1 MAERNVRSIS
11 VVIFVLVVAG
21 GVIASVATSAP
32 PAAVVVGAAAIALA
46 QMVSVPAPSG
56 ERLYL
61 GVAVAAAVPL
71 LAPDAADTA
80 AVFAFGM
87 AGSLVVSLVLPSRR
101 RYGSARF
108 VSDMFAL
115 VAFGL
120 VFYALEDLAASNL
133 VASDGTLSDW
143 WRLFALGGGGLA
155 WYAVRALLK
164 SLVGLERRD
173 LSARYLWLL
182 GLEDWSAVISL
193 FIAGALFGLAWPD
206 MRGWA
211 VPVAAMPY
219 AFSHLAFVRYNG
231 TRVTY
236 GQMIRALGQIPEVAG
251 LAAAGHA
258 TRTADLAVAVA
269 RELGLHPDDVVELE
283 YAALMHDVGRIT
295 LNEPAILRAGYT
307 DEDIARWGAQ
317 IIAESPYLTHVAEL
331 VRAQH
336 QLYRRAGQERDTTV
350 PMASKIIKV
359 ASAYDQAEYEMGLR
373 PIDAIEQ
380 IHRGSAYDYDPE
392 VAASLRRVL
401 THRGVLG

>member
-1 MAERNVRSIS
+1 MADRNVHRIS
-11 VVIFVLVVAG
+11 LVVF
-21 GVIASVATSAP
+21 
-32 PAAVVVGAAAIALA
+32 AVVVGAGLAAMSATAAPVYAVAIGAVAIAIA
-46 QMVSVPAPSG
+46 QLVSVPAPSG
-56 ERLYL
+56 ERLHL
-61 GVAVAAAVPL
+61 GIAVAAAVPL

-87 AGSLVVSLVLPSRR
+87 AGSLVASTLRPSGRTE
-101 RYGSARF
+101 GSARF
-108 VSDMFAL
+108 VSDVLALMSFGVVYFAI
-115 VAFGL
+115 A
-120 VFYALEDLAASNL
+120 ALATANTEA
-133 VASDGTLSDW
+133 TELSDW
-143 WRLFALGGGGLA
+143 WRLFALAAGGIV
-155 WYAVRALLK
+155 WYSVRALLK
-164 SLVGLERRD
+164 SLVGLERQD

-182 GLEDWSAVISL
+182 GLEDWSAVVSL
-193 FIAGALFGLAWPD
+193 FIAGALFGLSWPT
-206 MRGWA
+206 MGWWA
-211 VPVAAMPY
+211 VPMAAMPY

-251 LAAAGHA
+251 LAAEGHA
-258 TRTADLAVAVA
+258 TRTADLAVAMA

-317 IIAESPYLTHVAEL
+317 IIGESPYLSHVAEL

-336 QLYRRAGQERDTTV
+336 QPYRRAGQERDPAV
-350 PMASKIIKV
+350 PTASKIIKV
-359 ASAYDQAEYEMGLR
+359 ASAYDQAQHEMGLR

-380 IHRGSAYDYDPE
+380 VHRGSAYDYDPD

-401 THRGVLG
+401 THRGVLI

>member
-1 MAERNVRSIS
+1 MAERNVHRIS
-11 VVIFVLVVAG
+11 AGVLILTLAAGVA
-21 GVIASVATSAP
+21 ALQATSASVL
-32 PAAVVVGAAAIALA
+32 AVIVGAAAISVA
-46 QMVSVPAPSG
+46 QLVSVPAPSG
-56 ERLYL
+56 ARLHL
-61 GVAVAAAVPL
+61 GIAVAAAVPL
-71 LAPDAADTA
+71 LAPDAADTI
-80 AVFAFGM
+80 AVLAFGM
-87 AGSLVVSLVLPSRR
+87 AGSLVVTWLLPSARSA
-101 RYGSARF
+101 GSARF
-108 VSDMFAL
+108 
-115 VAFGL
+115 
-120 VFYALEDLAASNL
+120 
-133 VASDGTLSDW
+133 LSDLLAVVAYASVYYVMVDLVTLDPEANPALFDW
-143 WRLFALGGGGLA
+143 WQLFALGAGGVA
-155 WYAVRALLK
+155 WYAVRAFLQ
-164 SLVGLERRD
+164 SLVGLERED

-182 GLEDWSAVISL
+182 GLEDWSAVVSL
-193 FIAGALFGLAWPD
+193 FIAGALFGLAWPT
-206 MRGWA
+206 MRMWA
-211 VPVAAMPY
+211 VPMAAMPY

-251 LAAAGHA
+251 LAAPGHA
-258 TRTADLAVAVA
+258 TRTADLAVAMA

-336 QLYRRAGQERDTTV
+336 QPYRRAGQERDLSV

-359 ASAYDQAEYEMGLR
+359 ASAYDQAEHEMGLR

-380 IHRGSAYDYDPE
+380 VHRGSAYDYDPE

-401 THRGVLG
+401 THRGVLV

>member
-1 MAERNVRSIS
+1 MAERNVHRISAVVLLLTVAAGFAALQATSASAMS
-11 VVIFVLVVAG
+11 VVI
-21 GVIASVATSAP
+21 
-32 PAAVVVGAAAIALA
+32 GAAAISMA
-46 QMVSVPAPSG
+46 QLVSVPAPSG
-56 ERLYL
+56 ARLHL
-61 GVAVAAAVPL
+61 GIAVAAAVPL

-80 AVFAFGM
+80 AVLAFGM
-87 AGSLVVSLVLPSRR
+87 AGSLIVTWIMPSARSE
-101 RYGSARF
+101 GSARF
-108 VSDMFAL
+108 
-115 VAFGL
+115 
-120 VFYALEDLAASNL
+120 
-133 VASDGTLSDW
+133 LSDLLAVVAYASVYYVMVDFVALDPEANPGLFDW
-143 WRLFALGGGGLA
+143 WQLFALGAGGVA
-155 WYAVRALLK
+155 WYAVRAFLQ
-164 SLVGLERRD
+164 SLVGLERED

-182 GLEDWSAVISL
+182 GLEDWSAIVSL
-193 FIAGALFGLAWPD
+193 FIAGALFGLAWPT
-206 MRGWA
+206 MRMWA
-211 VPVAAMPY
+211 VPMAAMPY
-219 AFSHLAFVRYNG
+219 AFSHLAFVRYDG

-251 LAAAGHA
+251 LAAPGHA
-258 TRTADLAVAVA
+258 TRTADLAVAMA

-336 QLYRRAGQERDTTV
+336 QPYRRAGQERDLSV
-350 PMASKIIKV
+350 PTASKIIKV
-359 ASAYDQAEYEMGLR
+359 ASAYDQAEHEMGLR

-401 THRGVLG
+401 THRGVLV

>member
-1 MAERNVRSIS
+1 MAERNVHRLSAI
-11 VVIFVLVVAG
+11 VLILTLAAG
-21 GVIASVATSAP
+21 LAALQATSASVV
-32 PAAVVVGAAAIALA
+32 AVVIGALA
-46 QMVSVPAPSG
+46 ISVAQLVSVPAPSG
-56 ERLYL
+56 ARLHL
-61 GVAVAAAVPL
+61 GIAVAAAVPL
-71 LAPDAADTA
+71 LAPDSADTV
-80 AVFAFGM
+80 AVLAFGM
-87 AGSLVVSLVLPSRR
+87 AGSLIVTWILPSARSE
-101 RYGSARF
+101 GSARF
-108 VSDMFAL
+108 
-115 VAFGL
+115 
-120 VFYALEDLAASNL
+120 
-133 VASDGTLSDW
+133 LSDLLAVVAYASVYYLMVDLVTFDPEGNARLFDW
-143 WRLFALGGGGLA
+143 WQLFALGAGGVA
-155 WYAVRALLK
+155 WYAVRAFLQ
-164 SLVGLERRD
+164 SLVGLERED

-182 GLEDWSAVISL
+182 GLEDWSAVVSL
-193 FIAGALFGLAWPD
+193 FIAGALFGLAWPT
-206 MRGWA
+206 MRMWA
-211 VPVAAMPY
+211 IPMAAMPY

-251 LAAAGHA
+251 LAAPGHA
-258 TRTADLAVAVA
+258 TRTADLATAMA

-336 QLYRRAGQERDTTV
+336 QPYRRAGQERDLSV

-359 ASAYDQAEYEMGLR
+359 ASAYDQAEHEMRLR

-401 THRGVLG
+401 THRGVLA

>member
-1 MAERNVRSIS
+1 MAERNVHRIS
-11 VVIFVLVVAG
+11 VVVFALVVAG
-21 GVIASVATSAP
+21 GVAAMSATTAPIEAVAIG
-32 PAAVVVGAAAIALA
+32 AAVIAVA
-46 QMVSVPAPSG
+46 QLVSVPAPSG

-61 GVAVAAAVPL
+61 GIAVAAAVPL
-71 LAPDAADTA
+71 LAPDAADTI

-87 AGSLVVSLVLPSRR
+87 AGSLVASMLSRSGR
-101 RYGSARF
+101 RDGSARF
-108 VSDMFAL
+108 ISDMLAL
-115 VAFGL
+115 MAFGA
-120 VFYALEDLAASNL
+120 VYYAVEALAIRDTTSGAE
-133 VASDGTLSDW
+133 LSDW
-143 WRLFALGGGGLA
+143 WRLFALAAGGLV
-155 WYAVRALLK
+155 WYMVRALLQ
-164 SLVGLERRD
+164 SLVGLERQD

-182 GLEDWSAVISL
+182 GLEDWSAIVSL
-193 FIAGALFGLAWPD
+193 FIAGALFGLAWPS
-206 MRGWA
+206 MGGYA
-211 VPVAAMPY
+211 IPMAAMPY
-219 AFSHLAFVRYNG
+219 AFSHLAFVRYND

-251 LAAAGHA
+251 LAADGHA
-258 TRTADLAVAVA
+258 TRTADLAVAMA

-317 IIAESPYLTHVAEL
+317 IIAESPYLTRVAVL

-336 QLYRRAGQERDTTV
+336 QPYRRAGQERDNSV
-350 PMASKIIKV
+350 PPASKIIKV
-359 ASAYDQAEYEMGLR
+359 ASAYDQAQHEMGLR

-401 THRGVLG
+401 SHRGVLA